1 MNDLGLAV
9 GGAAR
14 TEWGDPVTLLSPSD
28 LLLRPP
34 RAEPTGSQ
42 GLPDPE
48 HALAGGSR
56 GVQPP
61 GSVEM
66 ETYWV
71 ESTMGC

>member
-1 MNDLGLAV
+1 MNDLGSAV
-9 GGAAR
+9 GSAAW

-28 LLLRPP
+28 LRLRPP
-34 RAEPTGSQ
+34 QAELTGSQ

-48 HALAGGSR
+48 HASRGGR

-66 ETYWV
+66 ETWV